1 MKQKKMLS
9 LLLAAATLVS
19 GLSLTA
25 FAQEENLFVLE
36 DPYMIEYSIGERG
49 LNFSSE
55 QAIQQVEK
63 AFAGLDPTPIG
74 QDTVVEQDARYLE
87 IWQDSMPDRFIFQ
100 DDKLLTYPNDY
111 KPPQALLDLE
121 ADLQAQMRE
130 LDPYGCFTWSE
141 DYTCICL
148 LDNTSRYAVFNEETE
163 NKILMLERLQSL
175 EPSKINASQKATLG
189 KERTGASELRV
200 NVTPTNVLAENVTYS
215 YQFYDKGV
223 GVTAYTGDGAGVT
236 QYFSCDPTAIGSLTA
251 QMQKFYDSQQKS
263 ATWLAIINPARV
275 ESLHVGRKGK
285 EPGEPYGEAFP
296 LTNWNSAAIID
307 LLRTLPV
314 EGAAETNRLWTR
326 PDVEYRLGFTNA
338 LTYRVQVQGNQL
350 RVWASDMPQV
360 LQFTVPQK
368 EVDELLTE
376 TDNRITYEKENI
388 EKPNPETAK
397 PVIYLYPE
405 QETKVNVQLTFNGTL
420 TSTYPTLPPEG
431 WTVTAQPDGTLTDEE
446 GRSYR
451 YLFWEGV
458 ADVDWKQDS
467 GFLVKAEDAREFLEQ
482 SLTQLGLN
490 ELEQNDFITYWLPKL
505 EKNGESF
512 VTFAAEQYTD
522 NAILTVTPQPD
533 SVLRVQMLI
542 SKVDDSN
549 RAAFQKLPEQ
559 ELPRFEREGFVL
571 VEWGGTDLGTRQNS
585 LKD

>member
-25 FAQEENLFVLE
+25 FAQEENPFVLE
-36 DPYMIEYSIGERG
+36 DPYMIEYSVGERG

-111 KPPQALLDLE
+111 KTPQALLDLE

-175 EPSKINASQKATLG
+175 EPSKINASQNATLG

-405 QETKVNVQLTFNGTL
+405 QETKVNVQLDFNGTL

-431 WTVTAQPDGTLTDEE
+431 WSVTAQPDGTLTDEE

-522 NAILTVTPQPD
+522 NAVLTVTPQPD

-559 ELPRFEREGFVL
+559 ELPRFAREGCVL
-571 VEWGGTDLGTRQNS
+571 VEWGGPALGTG
-585 LKD
+585 KTA

>member
-9 LLLAAATLVS
+9 LLLAAVTLVS

-25 FAQEENLFVLE
+25 FAQEENPFVLE
-36 DPYMIEYSIGERG
+36 DPYMIEYSVGERG

-55 QAIQQVEK
+55 QAIQQVKE

-111 KPPQALLDLE
+111 KTPQALLDLE
-121 ADLQAQMRE
+121 ADLQAQMKE

-420 TSTYPTLPPEG
+420 ISTYPTLPPEG

-571 VEWGGTDLGTRQNS
+571 VEWGGTDLGTG
-585 LKD
+585 KTA

>member
-9 LLLAAATLVS
+9 LLLAVATLMS

-25 FAQEENLFVLE
+25 FAQEENPFVLE
-36 DPYMIEYSIGERG
+36 DPYMIEYSVGERG

-55 QAIQQVEK
+55 QAIQQVKE

-111 KPPQALLDLE
+111 KTPQALLDLE

-175 EPSKINASQKATLG
+175 EPSKINASQNATLG

-467 GFLVKAEDAREFLEQ
+467 GFLVKAEDAHEFLEE

-522 NAILTVTPQPD
+522 NAVLTVTPQPD

-571 VEWGGTDLGTRQNS
+571 VEWGGTDLGTG
-585 LKD
+585 KTA

>member
-9 LLLAAATLVS
+9 LLLAVATLMS

-25 FAQEENLFVLE
+25 FAQEENPFVLE
-36 DPYMIEYSIGERG
+36 DPYMIEYSVGERG

-111 KPPQALLDLE
+111 KTPQALLDLE
-121 ADLQAQMRE
+121 ADLQAQMKE

-236 QYFSCDPTAIGSLTA
+236 QYFACDSTAIVSLTA

-571 VEWGGTDLGTRQNS
+571 VEWGGTDLGTG
-585 LKD
+585 KTA

>member
-9 LLLAAATLVS
+9 LLLAATLVS

-25 FAQEENLFVLE
+25 FAQEENPFVLE
-36 DPYMIEYSIGERG
+36 DPYMIEYSVGERG

-55 QAIQQVEK
+55 QAIQQVKE
-63 AFAGLDPTPIG
+63 AFAGLDPTPVG

-111 KPPQALLDLE
+111 KTPQALLDLE

-175 EPSKINASQKATLG
+175 EPSKINASQNATLG

-405 QETKVNVQLTFNGTL
+405 QETKVNVQLDFNGTL

-431 WTVTAQPDGTLTDEE
+431 WSVTAQPDGTLTDEE

-571 VEWGGTDLGTRQNS
+571 VEWGGTDLGTG
-585 LKD
+585 KTA

>member
-9 LLLAAATLVS
+9 LLLAVATLMS

-25 FAQEENLFVLE
+25 FAQEENPFVLE
-36 DPYMIEYSIGERG
+36 DPYMIEYSVGERG

-55 QAIQQVEK
+55 QAIQQVKE

-111 KPPQALLDLE
+111 KTPQALLDLE

-175 EPSKINASQKATLG
+175 EPSKINASQNATLG

-458 ADVDWKQDS
+458 ANVDWKQDS
-467 GFLVKAEDAREFLEQ
+467 GFLVKAEDAREFLEE

-522 NAILTVTPQPD
+522 NAVLTVTPQPD

-571 VEWGGTDLGTRQNS
+571 VEWGGTDLGTG
-585 LKD
+585 KTA

>member
-25 FAQEENLFVLE
+25 FAQEENPFVLE
-36 DPYMIEYSIGERG
+36 DPYMIEYSVGERG

-55 QAIQQVEK
+55 QAIQQVKE

-111 KPPQALLDLE
+111 KIPQALLDLE

-175 EPSKINASQKATLG
+175 EPSKINASQNATLG

-420 TSTYPTLPPEG
+420 ISTYPTLPPEG

-571 VEWGGTDLGTRQNS
+571 VEWGGTDLDTGKTA
-585 LKD
+585 

>member
-25 FAQEENLFVLE
+25 FAQEENPFVLE
-36 DPYMIEYSIGERG
+36 DPYMIEYSVGERG

-55 QAIQQVEK
+55 QAIQQVKE

-111 KPPQALLDLE
+111 KTPQALLDLE

-223 GVTAYTGDGAGVT
+223 AVTAYTGGGAGVT
-236 QYFSCDPTAIGSLTA
+236 QYFACDPTAIGSLTA

-275 ESLHVGRKGK
+275 ESLSVTRK
-285 EPGEPYGEAFP
+285 ADTAANS
-296 LTNWNSAAIID
+296 LTDWNLYSIVD

-549 RAAFQKLPEQ
+549 RAAFQKLLEQ

-571 VEWGGTDLGTRQNS
+571 VEWGGTDLGTG
-585 LKD
+585 KTA

>member
-25 FAQEENLFVLE
+25 FAQEENPFVLE
-36 DPYMIEYSIGERG
+36 DPYMIEYSVGERG

-55 QAIQQVEK
+55 QAIQQVKE

-111 KPPQALLDLE
+111 KTPQALLDLE

-175 EPSKINASQKATLG
+175 EPSKINASQNATLG

-458 ADVDWKQDS
+458 ANVDWKQDS
-467 GFLVKAEDAREFLEQ
+467 GFLVKTEDAREFLEE
-482 SLTQLGLN
+482 SLTKLGLN

-571 VEWGGTDLGTRQNS
+571 VEWGGTDLGTG
-585 LKD
+585 KTA

>member
-9 LLLAAATLVS
+9 LLLAVATLMS

-25 FAQEENLFVLE
+25 FAQEENPFVLE
-36 DPYMIEYSIGERG
+36 DPYMIEYSVGERG

-55 QAIQQVEK
+55 QAIQQVKE

-111 KPPQALLDLE
+111 KTPQALLDLE
-121 ADLQAQMRE
+121 ADLQAQMKE
-130 LDPYGCFTWSE
+130 LDPYGYFTWSE

-223 GVTAYTGDGAGVT
+223 AVTAYTGDGAGVT

-467 GFLVKAEDAREFLEQ
+467 GFLVKTEDAREFLEE

-522 NAILTVTPQPD
+522 NAVLTVTPQPD

-571 VEWGGTDLGTRQNS
+571 VEWGGTDLGTG
-585 LKD
+585 KTA

>member
-25 FAQEENLFVLE
+25 FAQEENPFVLE
-36 DPYMIEYSIGERG
+36 DPYMIEYSVGERG

-55 QAIQQVEK
+55 QAIQQVKE

-111 KPPQALLDLE
+111 KTPQALLDLE
-121 ADLQAQMRE
+121 ADLQAQMKE

-175 EPSKINASQKATLG
+175 EPSKINASQNATLG

-405 QETKVNVQLTFNGTL
+405 QETKVNVQLSFNGTL
-420 TSTYPTLPPEG
+420 TSTYPTLPSEG

-522 NAILTVTPQPD
+522 NAVLTVTPQPD

-571 VEWGGTDLGTRQNS
+571 VEWGGTDLGTG
-585 LKD
+585 KTA

>member
-25 FAQEENLFVLE
+25 FAQEENPFVLE
-36 DPYMIEYSIGERG
+36 DPYMIEYSVGERG

-111 KPPQALLDLE
+111 KTPQALLDLE

-175 EPSKINASQKATLG
+175 EPSKINASQNATLG

-405 QETKVNVQLTFNGTL
+405 QETKVNVQLSFNGTL
-420 TSTYPTLPPEG
+420 TSTYPTLPSEG

-571 VEWGGTDLGTRQNS
+571 VEWGGTDLGTG
-585 LKD
+585 KTA

>member
-25 FAQEENLFVLE
+25 FAQEENPFVLE

-111 KPPQALLDLE
+111 KIPQALLDLE
-121 ADLQAQMRE
+121 ADLQAQMKE

-175 EPSKINASQKATLG
+175 EPSKINASQNATLG

-200 NVTPTNVLAENVTYS
+200 NVATAASLPENVTYS

-571 VEWGGTDLGTRQNS
+571 VEWGGTDLGTG
-585 LKD
+585 KTA

>member
-9 LLLAAATLVS
+9 LLLAAATLMS

-36 DPYMIEYSIGERG
+36 DPYMIEYSVGERG

-55 QAIQQVEK
+55 QAIQQVKE

-111 KPPQALLDLE
+111 KTPQALLDLE

-130 LDPYGCFTWSE
+130 LDPYGYFTWSE

-175 EPSKINASQKATLG
+175 EPSKINASQNATLG

-571 VEWGGTDLGTRQNS
+571 VEWGGTDLGTG
-585 LKD
+585 KTA

>member
-9 LLLAAATLVS
+9 LLLAVATLMS

-25 FAQEENLFVLE
+25 FAQEENPFVLE

-55 QAIQQVEK
+55 QAIQQVKE
-63 AFAGLDPTPIG
+63 AFSGLDPTPIG

-111 KPPQALLDLE
+111 KIPQALLDLE

-571 VEWGGTDLGTRQNS
+571 VEWGGTDLGTG
-585 LKD
+585 KTA

>member
-9 LLLAAATLVS
+9 LLLAVATLVS

-25 FAQEENLFVLE
+25 FAQEENPFVLE
-36 DPYMIEYSIGERG
+36 DPYMIEYSVGERG

-55 QAIQQVEK
+55 QAIQQVKE

-111 KPPQALLDLE
+111 KTPQALLDLE

-571 VEWGGTDLGTRQNS
+571 VEWGGTDLGTG
-585 LKD
+585 KTA

>member
-25 FAQEENLFVLE
+25 FAQEENPFVLE
-36 DPYMIEYSIGERG
+36 DPYMIEYSVGERG

-55 QAIQQVEK
+55 QAIQQVKE

-111 KPPQALLDLE
+111 KTPQALLDLE
-121 ADLQAQMRE
+121 ADLQAQMKE

-175 EPSKINASQKATLG
+175 EPSKINASQNATLG

-467 GFLVKAEDAREFLEQ
+467 GFLVKAEDAREFLEE

-522 NAILTVTPQPD
+522 NAVLTVTPQPD

-571 VEWGGTDLGTRQNS
+571 VEWGGTDLGTG
-585 LKD
+585 KTA

>member
-25 FAQEENLFVLE
+25 FAQEENPFVLE
-36 DPYMIEYSIGERG
+36 DPYMIEYSVGERG

-55 QAIQQVEK
+55 QAIQQVKE

-111 KPPQALLDLE
+111 KTPQALLDLE

-175 EPSKINASQKATLG
+175 EPSKINASQNATLG

-405 QETKVNVQLTFNGTL
+405 QETKVNVQLSFNGTL
-420 TSTYPTLPPEG
+420 TSTYPTLPSEG

-467 GFLVKAEDAREFLEQ
+467 GFLVKAEDAREFLEE

-533 SVLRVQMLI
+533 SVLRVEMLI

-549 RAAFQKLPEQ
+549 RAAFQKLLEQ

-571 VEWGGTDLGTRQNS
+571 VEWGGTDLGTG
-585 LKD
+585 KTA

>member
-25 FAQEENLFVLE
+25 FAQEENPFVLE
-36 DPYMIEYSIGERG
+36 DPYMIEYSVGERG

-55 QAIQQVEK
+55 QAIQQVKE

-111 KPPQALLDLE
+111 KTPQALLDLE

-200 NVTPTNVLAENVTYS
+200 NVTPTNVQAENVTYS

-405 QETKVNVQLTFNGTL
+405 QETKVNVQLSFNGTL
-420 TSTYPTLPPEG
+420 TSTYPTLPSEG

-467 GFLVKAEDAREFLEQ
+467 GFLVKAEDAHEFLEE

-512 VTFAAEQYTD
+512 VTFAAKQYTD
-522 NAILTVTPQPD
+522 NAVLTVTPQPD

-571 VEWGGTDLGTRQNS
+571 VEWGGTDLGTG
-585 LKD
+585 KTA

>member
-9 LLLAAATLVS
+9 ILLAVATLMS

-25 FAQEENLFVLE
+25 FAQEENPFVLE
-36 DPYMIEYSIGERG
+36 DPYMIEYSVGERG

-55 QAIQQVEK
+55 QAIQQVKE

-111 KPPQALLDLE
+111 KTPQALLDLE
-121 ADLQAQMRE
+121 ADLQAQMKE
-130 LDPYGCFTWSE
+130 LDPYGYFTWSE
-141 DYTCICL
+141 NYASICL

-200 NVTPTNVLAENVTYS
+200 NVATAASLPENVTYS
-215 YQFYDKGV
+215 YQFHDKGV

-236 QYFSCDPTAIGSLTA
+236 QYFTCDPTAIGSLTA

-275 ESLHVGRKGK
+275 ESLSVTRK
-285 EPGEPYGEAFP
+285 ADTAANS
-296 LTNWNSAAIID
+296 LTDWNLYSIVD

-338 LTYRVQVQGNQL
+338 LTYCVQVQGNQL

-405 QETKVNVQLTFNGTL
+405 QETKVNVQLSFNGTL
-420 TSTYPTLPPEG
+420 TSTYPTLPSEG

-458 ADVDWKQDS
+458 ANVDWKQDS
-467 GFLVKAEDAREFLEQ
+467 GFLVKAEDAREFLEE

-522 NAILTVTPQPD
+522 NAVLTVTPQPD

-549 RAAFQKLPEQ
+549 RAAFQKLLEQ

-571 VEWGGTDLGTRQNS
+571 VEWGGTDLGTG
-585 LKD
+585 KTA

>member
-25 FAQEENLFVLE
+25 FAQEENPFVLE
-36 DPYMIEYSIGERG
+36 DPYMIEYSVGERG

-55 QAIQQVEK
+55 QAIQQVKE

-111 KPPQALLDLE
+111 KTPQALLDLE

-175 EPSKINASQKATLG
+175 EPSKINASQNATLG

-467 GFLVKAEDAREFLEQ
+467 GFLVKAEDAREFLEE

-571 VEWGGTDLGTRQNS
+571 VEWGGTDLGTG
-585 LKD
+585 KTA

>member
-9 LLLAAATLVS
+9 LLLAVATLVS

-25 FAQEENLFVLE
+25 FARKENPFVLE
-36 DPYMIEYSIGERG
+36 NPYMIEYSVGERG

-55 QAIQQVEK
+55 QAIQQVKE

-111 KPPQALLDLE
+111 KTPQALLDLE
-121 ADLQAQMRE
+121 ADLQAQMKE
-130 LDPYGCFTWSE
+130 LDPYGYFTWSE

-175 EPSKINASQKATLG
+175 EPSKINASQKATVG
-189 KERTGASELRV
+189 KERTGVSELRV
-200 NVTPTNVLAENVTYS
+200 NVTSTNVQAENVTYS

-522 NAILTVTPQPD
+522 NAVLTVTPQPD

-571 VEWGGTDLGTRQNS
+571 VEWGSTDLGTG
-585 LKD
+585 KTA